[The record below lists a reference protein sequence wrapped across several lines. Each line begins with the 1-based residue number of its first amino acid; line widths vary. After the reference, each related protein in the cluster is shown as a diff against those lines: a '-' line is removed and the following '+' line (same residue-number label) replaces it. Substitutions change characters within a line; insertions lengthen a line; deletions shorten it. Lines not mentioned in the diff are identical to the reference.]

1 MEPMTTESV
10 KRKLTAIL
18 SADAVGYSRLMNDDE
33 EATLKTLNAYRAL
46 MAEHIEQH
54 RGRVVDATGDNLL
67 AEFASAVDAVAGAVE
82 IQRELAAHN
91 AELPAERRML
101 FRIGINVGDVI
112 EEGDRIYGDGV
123 NIAARVEGLAKEGGI
138 CISGRVYDQV
148 ENKLDLRY
156 EFLGDQKVKNIT
168 RPVNVYRVQLETE
181 SAVSDKSEKIDLPDK
196 PSVAVLPFNNM
207 SGDPEQN
214 YFAEGISEDITTEL
228 SRFHSIFV
236 ISRNSAFTYRG
247 ETVDVRQA
255 GKELGVEYIVEG
267 SVRKAGK
274 KIRITAQ
281 LIEVATGHH
290 VWADRYDREMEDIFA
305 VQDEITET
313 IVSTLVGRIEAA
325 DIDRAKR
332 KTTENMVAYDYLL
345 RGLDFHKS
353 GRISMDDSIKAVEM
367 FTKAVEL
374 DPGFARAHAWLACAT
389 ANLWPKNPSRKQY
402 DALLDNAMVE
412 VQKALSLDENECEA
426 HRIMG
431 AIYLQRKQ
439 FDRAEYHYSKAVAL
453 NPNYAYIA
461 AKVADFLSYTG
472 RPQEAEASV
481 KRAMR
486 LNPHHPDW
494 YWQELGLAYYVGG
507 QYEEAIRTFNRITN
521 MVEFDYTYLAACC
534 VELGEIEKAKSYIE
548 ALLRL
553 MPGAS
558 VKYFEETQPF
568 KNNSDLNRLLDALRK
583 AGLPELEKIG
593 A

>member
-1 MEPMTTESV
+1 MEPIITGSV

-33 EATLKTLNAYRAL
+33 EATLKTLNTHRAL
-46 MAEHIEQH
+46 MTKHIEQH
-54 RGRVVDATGDNLL
+54 RGRVVDTTGDNLL
-67 AEFASAVDAVAGAVE
+67 AEFTSAVDAVTGAVE

-91 AELPAERRML
+91 AELSAERRML

-112 EEGDRIYGDGV
+112 EEKDRIYGDGV

-148 ENKLDLRY
+148 ENKLDLAY

-168 RPVNVYRVQLETE
+168 RPVKVYRVQLETE
-181 SAVSDKSEKIDLPDK
+181 TAVSDMSERIELPDK

-214 YFAEGISEDITTEL
+214 YFADGISEDITTEL

-247 ETVDVRQA
+247 EAVDVRQA
-255 GKELGVEYIVEG
+255 GQELGVEYIVEG
-267 SVRKAGK
+267 SVRKAGR

-281 LIEVATGHH
+281 LIAVATGHH
-290 VWADRYDREMEDIFA
+290 VWADRYDREMEDLFA

-353 GRISMDDSIKAVEM
+353 GRISMDDSTKAVEM

-389 ANLWPKNPSRKQY
+389 ANLWPKNPSREQY
-402 DALLDNAMVE
+402 DVLLDNAMTE

-431 AIYLQRKQ
+431 AIYLQRRQ

-521 MVEFDYTYLAACC
+521 LVEFDYTYLAACC
-534 VELGEIEKAKSYIE
+534 AELGEIEKAKSYIE

-568 KNNSDLNRLLDALRK
+568 KNNSDLKRLLDALRK
-583 AGLPELEKIG
+583 AGLPD
-593 A
+593 

>member
-33 EATLKTLNAYRAL
+33 EATLKTLNAFRAL
-46 MAEHIEQH
+46 MAKHIVQH
-54 RGRVVDATGDNLL
+54 RGRVVDTTGDNLL
-67 AEFASAVDAVAGAVE
+67 AEFTSAVDAVTGAVE
-82 IQRELAAHN
+82 IQRELAEHN
-91 AELPAERRML
+91 AALPAGRRML

-112 EEGDRIYGDGV
+112 QESDRIYGDGV

-148 ENKLDLRY
+148 ENKLDLAY
-156 EFLGDQKVKNIT
+156 VFLGDQKVKNIT
-168 RPVNVYRVQLETE
+168 RPVKVYRVQSKTE
-181 SAVSDKSEKIDLPDK
+181 SAVSDVNERVEMPDK

-247 ETVDVRQA
+247 EEVDVRLA
-255 GKELGVEYIVEG
+255 GKELGVEYIVQG

-281 LIEVATGHH
+281 LIAAATGHH

-353 GRISMDDSIKAVEM
+353 GR
-367 FTKAVEL
+367 T
-374 DPGFARAHAWLACAT
+374 
-389 ANLWPKNPSRKQY
+389 
-402 DALLDNAMVE
+402 
-412 VQKALSLDENECEA
+412 
-426 HRIMG
+426 
-431 AIYLQRKQ
+431 
-439 FDRAEYHYSKAVAL
+439 
-453 NPNYAYIA
+453 
-461 AKVADFLSYTG
+461 
-472 RPQEAEASV
+472 
-481 KRAMR
+481 
-486 LNPHHPDW
+486 
-494 YWQELGLAYYVGG
+494 
-507 QYEEAIRTFNRITN
+507 
-521 MVEFDYTYLAACC
+521 
-534 VELGEIEKAKSYIE
+534 
-548 ALLRL
+548 
-553 MPGAS
+553 
-558 VKYFEETQPF
+558 
-568 KNNSDLNRLLDALRK
+568 
-583 AGLPELEKIG
+583 
-593 A
+593 